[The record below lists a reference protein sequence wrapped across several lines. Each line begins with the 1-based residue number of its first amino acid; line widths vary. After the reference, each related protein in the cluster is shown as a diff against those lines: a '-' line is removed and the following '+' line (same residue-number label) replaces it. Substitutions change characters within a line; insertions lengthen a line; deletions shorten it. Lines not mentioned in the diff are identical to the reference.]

1 MTEAVIDDLHT
12 VEFDERRT
20 APRSDIGGRY
30 TMRLDPCDGR
40 DVITCAVMDYSVTG
54 ARLELPQDVSLQS
67 DLQVIIGALSHRVRI
82 AWRNGPVIGIDFVD
96 EHHSLY

>member
-1 MTEAVIDDLHT
+1 MIDDVSA
-12 VEFDERRT
+12 VEFDERRI
-20 APRSDIGGRY
+20 APRADISGRY

-54 ARLELPQDVSLQS
+54 ARLELPQDVGLPSE
-67 DLQVIIGALSHRVRI
+67 LQVLIGALSHRVRI
-82 AWRNGPVIGIDFVD
+82 AWRAGPVVGIDFVD